1 MLASLSRVCRQRDGS
16 PSGADD
22 ALLLHELLLQ
32 VFLQRWVGPAVRRGG
47 ADPDQG
53 GGVGD
58 RVAVRREAGAASAPA
73 PSAADVGRSPGE
85 GVGPGDARRGPRTRG
100 QVSSAGGAAG
110 GLVGRLLLP
119 QAEKLL

>member
-16 PSGADD
+16 SSGADD

-32 VFLQRWVGPAVRRGG
+32 VFLQRRVGPAVGRGG

-58 RVAVRREAGAASAPA
+58 GVAVRREAGAA
-73 PSAADVGRSPGE
+73 PSPSSADVGRTPGE
-85 GVGPGDARRGPRTRG
+85 GVGPGDARRRPRTRG
-100 QVSSAGGAAG
+100 EVSSAGGAAG
-110 GLVGRLLLP
+110 RLVGRLLLP
-119 QAEKLL
+119 QAEQLL